1 MARPP
6 PLLLL
11 LLRLC
16 CRLSAQTEH
25 AGRRAFL
32 LQSPANKP
40 VVLPTPDPLSP
51 ATPTAAG
58 VTWTPAMLLSV
69 YLCFLAAAAA
79 GFPCKPGR
87 RSGEQLAAA
96 VRCGVV

>member
-1 MARPP
+1 MPRP

-16 CRLSAQTEH
+16 CLSAQTEH

-40 VVLPTPDPLSP
+40 VVLPIPDPLSP

-58 VTWTPAMLLSV
+58 VTWTPAMLSG
-69 YLCFLAAAAA
+69 YLFFLQQ
-79 GFPCKPGR
+79 P
-87 RSGEQLAAA
+87 QLQL
-96 VRCGVV
+96 VSPVNLVDDLGSS

>member
-1 MARPP
+1 MPR

-11 LLRLC
+11 LLLPIRLC
-16 CRLSAQTEH
+16 LRAQAEH

-40 VVLPTPDPLSP
+40 VLLLLTNPDPLSP

-58 VTWTPAMLLSV
+58 IA
-69 YLCFLAAAAA
+69 
-79 GFPCKPGR
+79 
-87 RSGEQLAAA
+87 
-96 VRCGVV
+96 